1 MASEDK
7 LSYIILGL
15 LKHEPLTGYDLK
27 KNFESEVGEF
37 WQANTGQIYPTLRKL
52 FEAEA
57 VDFDVE
63 IVGAKLKKKK
73 YYITDKGRE
82 MFDQWIQAPAELY
95 AVQKDEFMLRLYFLK
110 NDDDVRIIDLINEE
124 IEVHKKKLNYL
135 LQRQALIFGRD
146 NPKEKD
152 GHFLVLDFA
161 IQRENFR
168 LDWLQKVKSS
178 QVKSESQR

>member
-27 KNFESEVGEF
+27 KNFENEVGEF

-52 FEAEA
+52 FDAEA

-73 YYITDKGRE
+73 YHITDGGRE

-110 NDDDVRIIDLINEE
+110 NDDDVRIMDLINEE

-135 LQRQALIFGRD
+135 LQRQTLIFGGAD
-146 NPKEKD
+146 PEEKN

-178 QVKSESQR
+178 QDKRES

>member
-52 FEAEA
+52 FDAEA
-57 VDFDVE
+57 VDYDVE

-73 YYITDKGRE
+73 YHITDKGCE
-82 MFDQWIQAPAELY
+82 MFDQWIQTPAELY
-95 AVQKDEFMLRLYFLK
+95 AFQKDEFMLRLYFLK
-110 NDDDVRIIDLINEE
+110 NADDVRLIDLINEE

-135 LQRQALIFGRD
+135 LQRQKLVFGGD
-146 NPKEKD
+146 DPEEKN

-168 LDWLQKVKSS
+168 LDWLKSIKKS
-178 QVKSESQR
+178 QVKRES